1 MKCSNCKKPLTRPE
15 SIIRG
20 MGPICYGKSYTYKR
34 LMKEGLSREE
44 ILKIP
49 EEEILNWAKEVVK
62 KVQKKK
68 NKKGSLRV
76 SKKPKNHKKDKYQ
89 LTLDVFFNSGENK
102 EANN

>member
-1 MKCSNCKKPLTRPE
+1 MVKCSNCKRNLTRPE

-49 EEEILNWAKEVVK
+49 EEEILNWAKEVVVEYK
-62 KVQKKK
+62 KKK
-68 NKKGSLRV
+68 NKKISLRV
-76 SKKPKNHKKDKYQ
+76 SKKPKNQKKDKYQ
-89 LTLDVFFNSGENK
+89 LTLDVFFIGGKIE
-102 EANN
+102 